1 MPGLRNLNAAY
12 DMAIRV
18 GRGTARDYVER
29 RRDVAPERQEEF
41 LGCFI
46 VALEDALAGVVSDA
60 DNAFADILDA
70 AIEAFVAEA
79 ERWPTPAADPER
91 LFDYEQ
97 LVA

>member
-12 DMAIRV
+12 DMAMRL

-29 RRDVAPERQEEF
+29 RREVAPERQEEF

-46 VALEDALAGVVSDA
+46 VALEDTLAGMIASEHG
-60 DNAFADILDA
+60 AFPDILEA

-79 ERWPTPAADPER
+79 DRLPAPAADPER
-91 LFDYEQ
+91 LFDYEN

>member
-1 MPGLRNLNAAY
+1 MPRNLNAAY
-12 DMAIRV
+12 DMAMQV
-18 GRGTARDYVER
+18 GRGTARDYVEQ

-46 VALEDALAGVVSDA
+46 VALEDTLADMIPCEGGV
-60 DNAFADILDA
+60 FADIVDA

-79 ERWPTPAADPER
+79 DRWPEPAADPER
-91 LFDYEQ
+91 LFDFES

>member
-1 MPGLRNLNAAY
+1 MQGLRNLNAAY
-12 DMAIRV
+12 EMATRV

-29 RRDVAPERQEEF
+29 RRNIAPERQDEF

-46 VALEDALAGVVSDA
+46 VALEDALASIVSNA

-79 ERWPTPAADPER
+79 DRWPAPAADPEK
-91 LFDYEQ
+91 LFDFEN

>member
-1 MPGLRNLNAAY
+1 MPSLCNLNATY
-12 DMAIRV
+12 DMAMRV

-29 RRDVAPERQEEF
+29 RRQVAPERQEEF

-46 VALEDALAGVVSDA
+46 VALEDTLAGMIA
-60 DNAFADILDA
+60 REQGAFADILDA

-79 ERWPTPAADPER
+79 DRWPAPAADPER
-91 LFDYEQ
+91 LFDFEN